1 MIRRLGIGCVLLAVL
16 AMPAVASAKQPSP
29 GEVKNAAKHCKA
41 LRAEM
46 GRDAFRAEFG
56 SNKNGRNAFGKCV
69 ARNARSEHRAAKK
82 ALRECKA
89 ESAEDVAAFLEKYLS
104 EDAEA
109 SFERPGGEG
118 DRPPPAKPEG
128 ETPDESRPGKAP
140 AAALRRAMHRC
151 VKLKLR
157 ALKAERREELEA
169 AVADCKEEF
178 VADPVAFMEKYG
190 PPTQAETSGEEPRIE
205 PVDKPAGEQP
215 GEPKLGK
222 LLAFGRCVL
231 SKVNATS

>member
-1 MIRRLGIGCVLLAVL
+1 MIRRLGIGCVLLAAL
-16 AMPAVASAKQPSP
+16 AMPAGAAAKASS

-46 GRDAFRAEFG
+46 GRDAFRSEFG
-56 SNKNGRNAFGKCV
+56 ANKNGRNAFGRCV
-69 ARNARSEHRAAKK
+69 AKQTRGEHRAAKK

-89 ESAEDVAAFLEKYLS
+89 EFAKDPAAFLEKYLS
-104 EDAEA
+104 EDTEA
-109 SFERPGGEG
+109 SFRPGEEGERP
-118 DRPPPAKPEG
+118 RPAKPVG
-128 ETPDESRPGKAP
+128 ESPQESRPDKARPDDARP

-157 ALKAERREELEA
+157 ALKAERREALQS
-169 AVADCKEEF
+169 AVEGCKEEF

-190 PPTQAETSGEEPRIE
+190 PEL
-205 PVDKPAGEQP
+205 D
-215 GEPKLGK
+215 K

-231 SKVNATS
+231 SKVRAA